1 MATTKQVTYQL
12 RVSGASD
19 FSALATKDFSHVLDF
34 NEVIEKIVDV
44 EVADIDV
51 EYDFTALTGGSALA
65 IVVRVLTNPVIVKIN
80 SAGGEI
86 LTVPANGMVFISG
99 TGVEKVYLS
108 GQPAG
113 DARVYIQAFGS

>member
-1 MATTKQVTYQL
+1 MATSKQVTYTV

-34 NEVIEKIVDV
+34 EEVIEKIVDV
-44 EVADIDV
+44 LTTDIDV
-51 EYDFTALTGGSALA
+51 EYDFTSLTGGSALA
-65 IVVRVLTNPVIVKIN
+65 VLVRVNDNPIIAKIN

-86 LTVPANGMVFISG
+86 LTLPANGMILISG
-99 TGVEKVYLS
+99 TGVEKLYLS